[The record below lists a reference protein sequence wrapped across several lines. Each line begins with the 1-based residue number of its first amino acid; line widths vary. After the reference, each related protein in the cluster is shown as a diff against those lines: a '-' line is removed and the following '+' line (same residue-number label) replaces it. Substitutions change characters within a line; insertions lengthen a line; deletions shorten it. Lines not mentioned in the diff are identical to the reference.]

1 MSLFIDH
8 SIASS
13 IPDLI
18 PNSIY
23 SNYIS
28 IIHNGHIDFLINS
41 YLYYYN
47 GDDLLMHELEVS
59 PKYPFNEHECDP
71 LEEIAHWNT

>member
-47 GDDLLMHELEVS
+47 GDAFIEVIIHALV
-59 PKYPFNEHECDP
+59 YAFFRFE
-71 LEEIAHWNT
+71 A